1 MAKLVVVSTTNSVKV
16 TMNDYFTNSI
26 TEQKKG
32 VWSKDNIHF
41 EHRGTYIIVGIEGQK
56 EWRVGYTEDL
66 ANRILKIDTVDT
78 VAPADLDD
86 LYDKLEAML
95 A

>member
-26 TEQKKG
+26 VEQKKG
-32 VWSKDNIHF
+32 VWRKNNIHF
-41 EHRGTYIIVGIEGQK
+41 EHRGTYIIASIEGQK
-56 EWRVGYTEDL
+56 EWKVGYTEDL
-66 ANRILKIDTVDT
+66 ANRILKIDTVDA
-78 VAPADLDD
+78 VAPTDLDD